1 MSQRVWQTLKKAFS
15 PRPQG
20 FAQKQ
25 AKISVSESKC
35 WSRQSWRG
43 CSWTAPGNECSTSL
57 LSPSHTPFLPPC
69 FPSSQEINSLVGSH
83 IFFFLLIFRLP
94 FSILEP
100 LSSSDNT
107 ARILTR
113 RSGFRQQEQSVF
125 YLPIL
130 IADNGQPVLSSTGTL
145 TIQVCSCDDDG
156 HVLSCSPEAYMLPV
170 SLSWG
175 ALIAILACIFVLLG
189 KWLLSIL

>member
-1 MSQRVWQTLKKAFS
+1 MH
-15 PRPQG
+15 
-20 FAQKQ
+20 
-25 AKISVSESKC
+25 
-35 WSRQSWRG
+35 
-43 CSWTAPGNECSTSL
+43 L
-57 LSPSHTPFLPPC
+57 LVLPV
-69 FPSSQEINSLVGSH
+69 PSSLPLFLSL
-83 IFFFLLIFRLP
+83 
-94 FSILEP
+94 FSTLES
-100 LSSSDNT
+100 LFSSDNT

-130 IADNGQPVLSSTGTL
+130 IADSGQPVLSSTGTL

-170 SLSWG
+170 SLSRG

-189 KWLLSIL
+189 EQVAPFSSVGSCKYLLSYHSNTGAQNRFSMPRLLKRCQSKAGKE